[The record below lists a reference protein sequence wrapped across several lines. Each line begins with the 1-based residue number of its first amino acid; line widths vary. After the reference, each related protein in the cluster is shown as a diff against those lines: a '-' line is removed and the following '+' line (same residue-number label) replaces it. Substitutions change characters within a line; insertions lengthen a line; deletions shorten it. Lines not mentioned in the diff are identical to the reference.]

1 MMNELLKLR
10 AICLD
15 RIAYCDESISRYPH
29 SSLLSSRIGQKA
41 AYVRTVQTID
51 VMLRK
56 VTV

>member
-1 MMNELLKLR
+1 MEQLLKLR

-15 RIAYCDESISRYPH
+15 RIAYCDESISRYPD

-41 AYVRTVQTID
+41 AYIRTVQTID